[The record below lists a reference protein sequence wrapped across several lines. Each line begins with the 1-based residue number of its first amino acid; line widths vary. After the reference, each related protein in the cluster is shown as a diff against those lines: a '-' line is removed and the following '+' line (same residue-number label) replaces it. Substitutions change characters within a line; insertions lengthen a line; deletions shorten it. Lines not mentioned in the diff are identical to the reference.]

1 MQATLS
7 TSELSSYLY
16 KMDNVLYEVKDQ
28 HGILKNNSYDA
39 WKQEVIEDLANSGYI
54 RLNRKKYVITKE
66 GREVIKHDSF
76 LYYNRRINLEN
87 KEAKDLPD
95 SHEKLNIFK
104 RHYIIPVLGLLVLAL
119 VTLFRL
125 R

>member
-7 TSELSSYLY
+7 TSSMSSYLY
-16 KMDNVLYEVKDQ
+16 KMDHVLYEIKDLK
-28 HGILKNNSYDA
+28 GILKNNNYDA
-39 WKQEVIEDLANSGYI
+39 WKQEVIEDLAGSGYI
-54 RLNRKKYVITKE
+54 SLNGDKYVITQE

-76 LYYNRRINLEN
+76 LNYNRKINHEN
-87 KEAKDLPD
+87 IEENEIPAA
-95 SHEKLNIFK
+95 EQKLNIFK
-104 RHYIIPVLGLLVLAL
+104 KHYIIPILAFLALAL

>member
-7 TSELSSYLY
+7 TSAISSYLY

-28 HGILKNNSYDA
+28 KGILKNNNYDA
-39 WKQEVIEDLANSGYI
+39 WKQEVIEDLASSGFI
-54 RLNRKKYVITKE
+54 KLNRDKYVITKE

-87 KEAKDLPD
+87 AEENNTTAP
-95 SHEKLNIFK
+95 SEKVNIFK
-104 RHYIIPVLGLLVLAL
+104 KHYIIPILSLVVLAL
-119 VTLFRL
+119 ITLFRL